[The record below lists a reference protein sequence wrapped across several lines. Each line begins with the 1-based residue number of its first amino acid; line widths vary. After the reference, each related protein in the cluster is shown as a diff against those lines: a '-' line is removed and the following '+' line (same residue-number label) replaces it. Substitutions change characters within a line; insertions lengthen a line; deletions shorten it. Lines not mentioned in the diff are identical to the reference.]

1 MTMHL
6 SHPALTTTGKR
17 KGKQKFASSEA
28 KLKQE
33 VLNQEW
39 EQNQKRW
46 AAMSKPRAMS
56 LPSSKVALPVLGPPP
71 GRFMASQT
79 KSVDTGVTGPVT
91 VKQTQHYT
99 GTKIIGIAQMA
110 KSNAIPIYNPDH
122 IEEVARMRR

>member
-33 VLNQEW
+33 ALSQEW
-39 EQNQKRW
+39 EQNQKKW
-46 AAMSKPRAMS
+46 AAMSKPRAMN

>member
-6 SHPALTTTGKR
+6 HHPALTMTGKR

-33 VLNQEW
+33 ALKQEW

-46 AAMSKPRAMS
+46 ADMSKPRAMN

-71 GRFMASQT
+71 GRFMASQA
-79 KSVDTGVTGPVT
+79 KSLDTGVTGAVT

>member
-1 MTMHL
+1 MHL

-33 VLNQEW
+33 ALSQEW
-39 EQNQKRW
+39 EQNQKKW
-46 AAMSKPRAMS
+46 AAMSKPRAMN